1 MTISYDFRRYLHAKQ
16 SVDDRALN
24 KDVFAHARALAR
36 SLTQPMRVIEVGG
49 GIGTMFTRLID
60 WELLTNCHYV
70 LIDHDETLI
79 AKLPDHLN
87 NWADARAMD
96 LKNPAPLQFVFADQ
110 LFLTAIPVDILDAP
124 SKIEDQA
131 DLLIAHAVLDLL
143 DLPAALEKL
152 FQLVRPGG
160 YFYFTIN
167 YDGETVFEPV
177 ADPAFESQLL
187 KLYNQSMDDRM
198 TNNSPSGDCRAGRHL
213 FNHLPAAG
221 AEILAAGSSDWV
233 VFPVENGYES
243 DEAYFLQHILHFFE
257 STLTDH
263 ADLDQEEF
271 EKWLSVR
278 RKQIERGQLTY
289 IAHQIDFLG
298 KAPG

>member
-1 MTISYDFRRYLHAKQ
+1 
-16 SVDDRALN
+16 
-24 KDVFAHARALAR
+24 
-36 SLTQPMRVIEVGG
+36 
-49 GIGTMFTRLID
+49 
-60 WELLTNCHYV
+60 
-70 LIDHDETLI
+70 
-79 AKLPDHLN
+79 
-87 NWADARAMD
+87 
-96 LKNPAPLQFVFADQ
+96 
-110 LFLTAIPVDILDAP
+110 
-124 SKIEDQA
+124 
-131 DLLIAHAVLDLL
+131 
-143 DLPAALEKL
+143 
-152 FQLVRPGG
+152 
-160 YFYFTIN
+160 
-167 YDGETVFEPV
+167 
-177 ADPAFESQLL
+177 
-187 KLYNQSMDDRM
+187 M